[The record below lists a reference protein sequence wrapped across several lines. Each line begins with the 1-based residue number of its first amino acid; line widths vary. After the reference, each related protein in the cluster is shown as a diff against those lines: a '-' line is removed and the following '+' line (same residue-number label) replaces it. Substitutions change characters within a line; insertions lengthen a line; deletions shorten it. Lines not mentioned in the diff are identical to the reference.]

1 MEKEA
6 HVLRDFAPWKAW
18 IEEIRSYG
26 RQTSGY
32 LSGRANALIL
42 AQAMEDNG
50 CGFIANLS
58 AQNISLGGCFSWNSA
73 FDWQFK
79 TVEYFCPI
87 TCACSYENQDGSSC
101 PRPFGKACDDLAEC
115 VTLNETHYCPDFNA
129 RVFHALLTYTF
140 SSLPLAYSDFFLDIL
155 FFFAKKVVAPLKCKF
170 ILVFMEVLR

>member
-18 IEEIRSYG
+18 IETIRSYG

-87 TCACSYENQDGSSC
+87 TCGCSWATTWDTAC
-101 PRPFGKACDDLAEC
+101 PRPFGRSCDDLWSC
-115 VTLNETHYCPDFNA
+115 LTLNEQHYCPGENA
-129 RVFHALLTYTF
+129 ETIEATV
-140 SSLPLAYSDFFLDIL
+140 SYSY
-155 FFFAKKVVAPLKCKF
+155 ASVAAA
-170 ILVFMEVLR
+170 